1 MSKSRFNTRG
11 DGTVRVIHLRTGRPT
26 KGGRALTGMEV
37 ARLRTL
43 LTARLHTINDHKGTD
58 ACVGVALSGSAWI
71 TLMSGSLPSRTC
83 MDMSAY
89 AAGALAVMLSKKEE

>member
-43 LTARLHTINDHKGTD
+43 LNTRLRTFIDRKGTD
-58 ACVGVALSGSAWI
+58 AWVHVDERGSAWI